1 MRLRLDPDRRTRIVE
16 QRPKGTETAAARRV
30 EYLLGVLRSLPP
42 QDPPPALRDRLQL
55 LSIERLRG
63 GAELGRRFGSPQ
75 LGLQSWCLQ
84 SWFRPALTFALLLAI
99 GFAAVLVAY
108 LRQSERLRV
117 GIESRVTPP
126 KQALN
131 TDTGARTAVPA
142 ADVKPPK
149 MTHSLPRL
157 AQNTPARRM
166 VVRLPYS
173 NSAIDNG
180 TDATIRVSM
189 SQAELVSLGF
199 PMTATLHDRRVVAD
213 LTLGDDGLPR
223 AISVPLPLEVVRE
236 NK

>member
-1 MRLRLDPDRRTRIVE
+1 
-16 QRPKGTETAAARRV
+16 
-30 EYLLGVLRSLPP
+30 
-42 QDPPPALRDRLQL
+42 
-55 LSIERLRG
+55 
-63 GAELGRRFGSPQ
+63 
-75 LGLQSWCLQ
+75 
-84 SWFRPALTFALLLAI
+84 
-99 GFAAVLVAY
+99 
-108 LRQSERLRV
+108 
-117 GIESRVTPP
+117 
-126 KQALN
+126 
-131 TDTGARTAVPA
+131 
-142 ADVKPPK
+142 
-149 MTHSLPRL
+149 
-157 AQNTPARRM
+157 M